1 MFGSCHRKGVR
12 NELFEKLVYQFWVL
26 VKCKLTKWCLHLD
39 GYVKCTWSVRFTG
52 TWYLFQN
59 FAKNIFAILQSVKA
73 REEGRAPEQR
83 PAPNTAPTVRA
94 VCAWTQ
100 GLGHHKWEYTVLAL
114 LHTQFGLVYFP
125 KMHIFKHNFTAILWL

>member
-12 NELFEKLVYQFWVL
+12 KKWVCQDL
-26 VKCKLTKWCLHLD
+26 VKPKLTKWCLLLEWLLFMWD
-39 GYVKCTWSVRFTG
+39 AARFTG
-52 TWYLFQN
+52 TWCLFQN

-94 VCAWTQ
+94 VFGWTR
-100 GLGHHKWEYTVLAL
+100 GLGHQKCTETIY
-114 LHTQFGLVYFP
+114 FGLLP
-125 KMHIFKHNFTAILWL
+125 KNAHFSSITSQLFFGLSCIYWYLKSWIY